1 MVLITNDVPFE
12 TKIFLLLK
20 SYLQKIFFGYCKIQL
35 PFSILSFMFCSKLND
50 IFSIKLSLL
59 IILFL
64 IEAKLSFVKKK
75 KILS

>member
-12 TKIFLLLK
+12 TKIFLLFK
-20 SYLQKIFFGYCKIQL
+20 SYLQKIFFGYCKIHL

-50 IFSIKLSLL
+50 IFSIKLSFL
-59 IILFL
+59 IISFL

-75 KILS
+75 KEY